1 MPRSKLPSTLKTRSV
16 HIGDRIRQIIVPA
29 FLYQSA
35 GKLAATGTK
44 IVLLSSVLAGA
55 FVSGVKYLG
64 MIEPPELFLFDGL
77 VRSQPSRDLHPRVTI
92 IGITEGDIRQYGWPL
107 VDTQLA
113 NLLQKLQSHHP
124 SVIGLDLYRS
134 TLHPPG
140 SQALIKQLAAKNLIV
155 IKKVD
160 SASDG
165 NEVPPPPTVEPDRVG
180 FNDFPTDSDN
190 VIRRNLLFVPGKTA
204 KHYSFSLRL
213 ILADHHPPLSF
224 RFDDNANNLYLG
236 GLTIPALSAQ
246 DGGYQT
252 VDNGGY
258 QILLRYRGQ
267 DISNHQLSIS
277 QILSGQFD
285 PSWITNKVVLIG
297 SIAPSLKDSFPTPFS
312 FSQTRDFKMSGVA
325 IHAQMVSQL
334 LDLMEGKPALYRFLA
349 PWAEG
354 LWLWGWCVVAGTL
367 TWLIQRPLLLFFAS
381 LGVTAI
387 LGGVGWFGISQL
399 FWLPMA
405 EPILGLLT
413 TAAVVTAYKVLYR
426 STHDPLTGL
435 PNRDAFLISIE
446 KALRQHQRP
455 ASLPVITVFMGVDRF
470 KVINESLGHHA
481 GDQVL
486 RIMAQRLLEFMPPD
500 AKVARVGGDEFALLL
515 TSLDCDTV
523 GQRMDALQDSLS
535 EPITLGGQ
543 KLPSTISMGMAI
555 NQTGFEHRPAD
566 LLRDAHTAM
575 YRAKALGKS
584 RFEIF
589 ASGMLTEA
597 VNRLQLESDLITALD
612 NQEFLL
618 YYQPIIRLHTGELAG
633 FEALVRWRQKDRGF
647 VLPGTFIPAAE
658 ETGLIMALGQW
669 IFREACQQLQQWH
682 EAFPEYQHL
691 TMSINLSNRQ
701 FGQSDLIDQVERTL
715 QETRV
720 RGECIRL
727 EITESM
733 VMGDVDRAIDLMLKL
748 KSFDLKLAIDDFGTG
763 YSSLSYL
770 HRFPMDTLKID
781 KSFVGRKD
789 WAIIQT
795 ILTLGKTLGMEV
807 VAEGVE
813 TEEQV
818 TILNQEGCNY
828 GQGYFFAKPL
838 AKEGAENLLQLGI
851 ENLRQSWGKE
861 RVIQKNQPEGIPR

>member
-1 MPRSKLPSTLKTRSV
+1 MPRSKVPATVKARSV
-16 HIGDRIRQIIVPA
+16 RLGDRIRQIIFPP

-55 FVSGVKYLG
+55 FVSGVKWLG
-64 MIEPPELFLFDGL
+64 VIEPLELFLFDGL

-107 VDTQLA
+107 VDGQLA
-113 NLLQKLQSHHP
+113 NVLRKLQSHHP

-134 TLHPPG
+134 TPHPPG
-140 SQALIKQLAAKNLIV
+140 SRDLIQQLAASNVIV

-160 SASDG
+160 TVSDG
-165 NEVPPPPTVEPDRVG
+165 SEVPPPPTVPPDRVG
-180 FNDFPTDSDN
+180 FNDFPTDSDDI
-190 VIRRNLLFVPGKTA
+190 IRRNLLFVSGKTA
-204 KHYSFSLRL
+204 KHYSFALRVVL
-213 ILADHHPPLSF
+213 TDHHHPLSF
-224 RFDDNANNLYLG
+224 RFDKSKNSLYLG
-236 GLTIPALSAQ
+236 GVPIPALSAQ

-252 VDNGGY
+252 VDNSGY

-267 DISNHQLSIS
+267 DISQYQLSIS
-277 QILSGQFD
+277 QVLSGQFD

-297 SIAPSLKDSFPTPFS
+297 SVAPSLKDRFSTPFS

-334 LDLMEGKPALYRFLA
+334 LDLTEGQPALYRFLA

-354 LWLWGWCVVAGTL
+354 LWLWGWCVVAGSL
-367 TWLIQRPLLLFFAS
+367 TWVLLIHRPMALFAGSVGVMILLGGLGW
-381 LGVTAI
+381 LGV
-387 LGGVGWFGISQL
+387 SQL
-399 FWLPMA
+399 FWLPLV
-405 EPILGLLT
+405 EPIMGVVGT
-413 TAAVVTAYKVLYR
+413 VAVVIAYKLIYSR
-426 STHDPLTGL
+426 THDSLTGL
-435 PNRDAFLISIE
+435 PNREAFLISI
-446 KALRQHQRP
+446 KDALQQP
-455 ASLPVITVFMGVDRF
+455 VSLPVITVFMGVDRF
-470 KVINESLGHHA
+470 KVINESLGHQA

-486 RIMAQRLLEFMPPD
+486 RVIAQRLLKFAPPE
-500 AKVARVGGDEFALLL
+500 AKAARLGGDEFGLLL
-515 TSLDCDTV
+515 TNLDGDRV
-523 GQRMDALQDSLS
+523 GRCMDALQDHLS
-535 EPITLGGQ
+535 APITLAGQ
-543 KLPSTISMGMAI
+543 KLPSTISMGLAI
-555 NQTGFEHRPAD
+555 SYVGLDHRPAD

-589 ASGMLTEA
+589 ASSMLTDA
-597 VNRLQLESDLITALD
+597 INRLQLESDLITALD

-618 YYQPIIRLHTGELAG
+618 YYQPIIRLRTGELAG
-633 FEALVRWRQKDRGF
+633 FEALVRWHQKDRGL

-682 EAFPEYQHL
+682 QAFPQHQQI

-701 FGQSDLIDQVERTL
+701 FGQSDLIAQVENIL

-720 RGECIRL
+720 RGDRIRL

-748 KSFDLKLAIDDFGTG
+748 KSFDLKLSIDDFGTG

-781 KSFVGRKD
+781 KSFVGRED

-795 ILTLGKTLGMEV
+795 ILTLAKTLGMEV

-813 TEEQV
+813 RAEQV
-818 TILNQEGCNY
+818 TMLSQEGCHY

-838 AKEGAENLLQLGI
+838 TKEAAEELLQQLGTGDLQQFWGRAQVSPQC
-851 ENLRQSWGKE
+851 NLA
-861 RVIQKNQPEGIPR
+861 